1 MLKIIHRVNDPAQ
14 LRNIPSEFGVEV
26 DLHAYGDQLVVH
38 HDAFQDGPD
47 FDDWLDAFDH
57 AFAIFNIKEEGIERM
72 VRERVA
78 AHGIVNYFFLDLSF
92 PALIKLVRAG
102 ESRIALRVS
111 EYEPVVGAFTLAGQ
125 VSWIWLDVFHGLP
138 IDGEECQALHA
149 AGFKICA
156 VSPELHGRNKNEI
169 AVMKRHMLDVGC
181 VVDAVCTKQP
191 ELW

>member
-14 LRNIPSEFGVEV
+14 LRNIPSKFGVEV
-26 DLHAYGDQLVVH
+26 DLHAYGDQLVVN
-38 HDAFQDGPD
+38 HDAFQVGPD

-57 AFAIFNIKEEGIERM
+57 AFAIFNIKEEGIEM
-72 VRERVA
+72 AVRDRVA
-78 AHGIVNYFFLDLSF
+78 ARGITSYFLLDLSF

-102 ESRIALRVS
+102 ENRIALRVS
-111 EYEPVVGAFTLAGQ
+111 EYEPVAGAFTLAGD

-138 IDGEECQALHA
+138 VDGMECQALHA

-156 VSPELHGRNKNEI
+156 VSPELHGRNESEI

-181 VVDAVCTKQP
+181 IVDAVCTKQP